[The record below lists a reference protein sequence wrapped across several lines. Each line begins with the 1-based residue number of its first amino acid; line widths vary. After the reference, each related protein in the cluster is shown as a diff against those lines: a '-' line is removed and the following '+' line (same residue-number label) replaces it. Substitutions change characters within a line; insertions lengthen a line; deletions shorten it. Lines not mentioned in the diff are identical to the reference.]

1 MSNAGPIANVAA
13 NAAQVSSRTY
23 HIEKLND
30 KNYQPW
36 RMTMEIILEQ
46 YNLLNI
52 VDGTDVC
59 PAIHDPTKALDVQ
72 TWKRRDLN
80 ARLEL
85 LLHMED
91 TLKQSVRTLTT
102 SKQIWDR
109 LEADY
114 LHTDV
119 TSQVANLKTLINMN
133 MNENDDVDTFVK
145 NWRLRLDDVI
155 LSGLSLPSSVQSALL
170 LATLPL

>member
-1 MSNAGPIANVAA
+1 MTA
-13 NAAQVSSRTY
+13 NATQVLSRTY

-119 TSQVANLKTLINMN
+119 MSQVANLKTLINMN